1 MPVESYE
8 SLEEFEKIYKHF
20 FNPLVN
26 FINGYL
32 SNRENSEEVVQ
43 NVFLRFWENKNQLNI
58 TGPVKSYLFQSAKNA
73 MIDFTRRNKKYD
85 HNESLVTGDHKNF
98 LDLEES
104 SLDPFIFRQS
114 VEKVSKKFKPITHEI
129 FHLYYFEGLNQ
140 EEIARHL
147 KVSKRKVEYQMALA
161 LDILRDELKNMDT
174 FFNK

>member
-1 MPVESYE
+1 M
-8 SLEEFEKIYKHF
+8 
-20 FNPLVN
+20 
-26 FINGYL
+26 
-32 SNRENSEEVVQ
+32 
-43 NVFLRFWENKNQLNI
+43 
-58 TGPVKSYLFQSAKNA
+58 
-73 MIDFTRRNKKYD
+73 
-85 HNESLVTGDHKNF
+85 
-98 LDLEES
+98 DLEES

-140 EEIARHL
+140 EEIASHL

>member
-32 SNRENSEEVVQ
+32 SNKENSEEVVQ

-104 SLDPFIFRQS
+104 SLDHLFS
-114 VEKVSKKFKPITHEI
+114 GNLWKKFQKNSNLSLMKFSI
-129 FHLYYFEGLNQ
+129 F
-140 EEIARHL
+140 IIL
-147 KVSKRKVEYQMALA
+147 KGSTRRK
-161 LDILRDELKNMDT
+161 
-174 FFNK
+174 

>member
-1 MPVESYE
+1 MKKINSIKILPVESYE

-32 SNRENSEEVVQ
+32 SNKENSEEVVQ

-85 HNESLVTGDHKNF
+85 HNESLVTGDHKKLF
-98 LDLEES
+98 G
-104 SLDPFIFRQS
+104 FRRELVGSIYFQAICGKS
-114 VEKVSKKFKPITHEI
+114 FKKIQTYH
-129 FHLYYFEGLNQ
+129 
-140 EEIARHL
+140 
-147 KVSKRKVEYQMALA
+147 S
-161 LDILRDELKNMDT
+161 
-174 FFNK
+174 

>member
-1 MPVESYE
+1 MKKINSIKILPVESYE

-98 LDLEES
+98 
-104 SLDPFIFRQS
+104 
-114 VEKVSKKFKPITHEI
+114 
-129 FHLYYFEGLNQ
+129 
-140 EEIARHL
+140 
-147 KVSKRKVEYQMALA
+147 
-161 LDILRDELKNMDT
+161 
-174 FFNK
+174 